1 MLQRLRYENILI
13 KCETQVLEGS
23 ISDILSLTAQKLEKE
38 TVKHLLFC

>member
-38 TVKHLLFC
+38 TVKDLLFC